1 MAATPLALSIAI
13 GITLTLQVIA
23 IIYALRLVK
32 RTKYNAIWVLCI
44 IGFIL
49 IALERWFEL
58 LSVNGTQKTFYISIT
73 LGIGVSFCISFAV
86 LFAHR
91 LVRYI
96 ERVNRQRA
104 LLNRRILT
112 AVLRAE
118 EQSRLKFSKELHDG
132 LGPLLSSA
140 KMSLSALSQSDI
152 ADNQREIISNTKF
165 VIDEA
170 IRSVRE
176 ISNNLSP
183 QVLIDFGLAQAIHNF
198 TTRCATLHGV
208 TIEFKTTLC
217 NERFDSDVE
226 VILYRVTCEL
236 INNSLKHSGC
246 SKISLNIEH
255 DGSTLSLLYADNGCG
270 FDPEATIDCGMGLS
284 NISSRISSLG
294 GNINIRSSKG
304 GGMSATIS
312 ITLNGSKN
320 G

>member
-44 IGFIL
+44 ISFIL
-49 IALERWFEL
+49 IALERGFEL
-58 LSVNGTQKTFYISIT
+58 LSINGTQRSFYISIT
-73 LGIGVSFCISFAV
+73 LGIGVSVCISFAV

-91 LVRYI
+91 LVSYI

-104 LLNRRILT
+104 LLNRRILS

-140 KMSLSALSQSDI
+140 KMSLSALSQSNME
-152 ADNQREIISNTKF
+152 DNQREIITNTRF

-183 QVLIDFGLAQAIHNF
+183 QVLLDFGLAQAVRNF
-198 TTRCATLHGV
+198 TARCAALHSV
-208 TIEFKTTLC
+208 TIEFKTTLGS
-217 NERFDSDVE
+217 ERVDNDVE
-226 VILYRVTCEL
+226 VIIYRVACEL

-246 SKISLNIEH
+246 STISLTIDHN
-255 DGSTLSLLYADNGCG
+255 DSTLSLRYADNGCG
-270 FDPEATIDCGMGLS
+270 FDPAAIIGCGMGIS

-294 GNINIRSSKG
+294 GTIDIQSSKG
-304 GGMSATIS
+304 KGMSANIS
-312 ITLNGSKN
+312 ITLNDNKN

>member
-44 IGFIL
+44 IGFIFL
-49 IALERWFEL
+49 ALERWFEL

-91 LVRYI
+91 LVSYI

-118 EQSRLKFSKELHDG
+118 EHSRLKFSKELHDG

-140 KMSLSALSQSDI
+140 KMSLSALSQGDMEES
-152 ADNQREIISNTKF
+152 QREIITNTRF

-183 QVLIDFGLAQAIHNF
+183 QVLIDFGIAQAVHNF
-198 TTRCATLHGV
+198 TTRCAALHSV
-208 TIEFKTTLC
+208 AIDFKTTLGS
-217 NERFDSDVE
+217 ERFDNDVE
-226 VILYRVTCEL
+226 VIIYRVTCEL

-246 SKISLNIEH
+246 STISLNIDH
-255 DGSTLSLLYADNGCG
+255 DGSALTLRYADNGCG
-270 FDPEATIDCGMGLS
+270 FDPEAIIDCGMGLS

-294 GNINIRSSKG
+294 GSIDIRSSKG

-312 ITLNGSKN
+312 ITLNGNKN

>member
-44 IGFIL
+44 ICFIL

-58 LSVNGTQKTFYISIT
+58 LSINGTQKTFYISIT

-91 LVRYI
+91 LVSYI

-112 AVLRAE
+112 AVLRTE

-140 KMSLSALSQSDI
+140 KMSLSALSQGDMEES
-152 ADNQREIISNTKF
+152 QREIITNTRF

-183 QVLIDFGLAQAIHNF
+183 QVLLDFGLAQAVRNF
-198 TTRCATLHGV
+198 TARCAALHSV
-208 TIEFKTTLC
+208 AIEFKTTLG
-217 NERFDSDVE
+217 NERFDNDVE
-226 VILYRVTCEL
+226 VIIYRVACEL

-246 SKISLNIEH
+246 STISLCIDHNS
-255 DGSTLSLLYADNGCG
+255 STLSLHYTDNGCG
-270 FDPEATIDCGMGLS
+270 FDPEAIIDCGMGLS

-294 GNINIRSSKG
+294 GTIDMQSSKG
-304 GGMSATIS
+304 KGMSANIS
-312 ITLNGSKN
+312 ITLNDNKN